1 MVEAQ
6 VADVLYRIKPYD
18 DGNPFLPIIF
28 HVGRLRKFT
37 LVASARYIPN
47 DSVDADDH
55 DEEGEELPLEGGPAG
70 LPPPVPTQGA
80 GPPMLPDEDD
90 AMEPSGPEHWEGAGL
105 GLTCH

>member
-18 DGNPFLPIIF
+18 DGNSFPPII
-28 HVGRLRKFT
+28 LIRKFT

-55 DEEGEELPLEGGPAG
+55 AEEGEELPLEGGPVNG
-70 LPPPVPTQGA
+70 GKCQSHLRELKNGEGA
-80 GPPMLPDEDD
+80 GPCQE
-90 AMEPSGPEHWEGAGL
+90 
-105 GLTCH
+105 